1 MNKSKK
7 IILIICGLFIVLS
20 GILYLGSDSIGK
32 YISEKNAVNNEF
44 VSSIQSYDTAENDK
58 LQTSSK
64 NIKSDSENS
73 KVVVYRHMMITT
85 HLCGQEAI

>member
-44 VSSIQSYDTAENDK
+44 VSSIQSYDTA
-58 LQTSSK
+58 
-64 NIKSDSENS
+64 
-73 KVVVYRHMMITT
+73 
-85 HLCGQEAI
+85 